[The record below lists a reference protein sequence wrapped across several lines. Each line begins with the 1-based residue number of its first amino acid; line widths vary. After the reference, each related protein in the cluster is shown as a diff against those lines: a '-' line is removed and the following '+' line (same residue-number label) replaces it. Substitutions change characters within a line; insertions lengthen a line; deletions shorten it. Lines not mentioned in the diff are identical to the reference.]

1 MNPLAFL
8 FAAETAGIPRPSA
21 VAEWIPLLMILVPA
35 GQAIW
40 MEFMRRRDKDTK
52 VVVGEVKDAVADVK
66 VAVAESKEATVVL
79 EKQINSNLEK
89 QIEASINKAIA
100 NERLHAA
107 GLPEARNS
115 VITAEATADA
125 KKAQSEKAHGTL
137 EERLK
142 TSEERLAA
150 LEKKGGK

>member
-8 FAAETAGIPRPSA
+8 FAAETAAIPRPSA
-21 VAEWIPLLMILVPA
+21 VAEWIPLLMLLVPA

-40 MEFMRRRDKDTK
+40 MELMRRREKETK

-66 VAVAESKEATVVL
+66 VAVAASQEATVVL

-100 NERLHAA
+100 NERLRVA
-107 GLPEARNS
+107 GLPESHNTEAAAS
-115 VITAEATADA
+115 VT
-125 KKAQSEKAHGTL
+125 KAQSEKAHGTI
-137 EERLK
+137 
-142 TSEERLAA
+142 EERLAA
-150 LEKKGGK
+150 LEKKEKK